1 MLEAASLNQTGGIN
15 LGGALRDIL
24 DTYQG
29 ISQSRYERDT
39 ARYNLAAVTQV
50 AALNPP
56 QAPNMTDAM
65 NTGIAQN
72 PAVNPSTG
80 TAMVP
85 GQMTMQQM
93 VTWGGIALA
102 VVVGGALVIKAVK

>member
-1 MLEAASLNQTGGIN
+1 MLEAANLNQTSGIN

-24 DTYQG
+24 NTYQG
-29 ISQSRYERDT
+29 VSQSRYERDT
-39 ARYNLAAVTQV
+39 ARYTAAAATQL

-85 GQMTMQQM
+85 GQITMQQAA
-93 VTWGGIALA
+93 TWGGIALA
-102 VVVGGALVIKAVK
+102 VVVGGALILKAVR